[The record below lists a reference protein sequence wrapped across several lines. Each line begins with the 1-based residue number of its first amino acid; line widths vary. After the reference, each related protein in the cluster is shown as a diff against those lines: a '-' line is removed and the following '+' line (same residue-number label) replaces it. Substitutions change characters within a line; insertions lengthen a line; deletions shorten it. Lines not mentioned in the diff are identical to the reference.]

1 MAAGWRQVSVLLILS
16 GLLAGTGGVDTFG
29 QDPEGPIQ
37 RRPPPKPPA
46 PPAAPPVT
54 NPPPGHLP
62 CNWTGSSGGHGIT
75 RNKHYLGDKGGL
87 VTIHYE
93 LYTIPDDITV
103 TYNDQVLA
111 GTYGPRNGSGRL
123 VFNWRPNGNDYSI
136 VVTVTG
142 PHAGTQWRYAMACP
156 R

>member
-1 MAAGWRQVSVLLILS
+1 MVDGWRQASAVLVLS
-16 GLLAGTGGVDTFG
+16 AFLAAAGGVKAVG

-46 PPAAPPVT
+46 PAAPPVT

-62 CNWTGSSGGHGIT
+62 CNWTGDSGGQGVT
-75 RNKHYLGDKGGL
+75 RNKHYLGDKPGL
-87 VTIHYE
+87 VTIQYD
-93 LYTIPDDITV
+93 LYSIPDDITV
-103 TYNDQVLA
+103 TYDDQVLV
-111 GTYGPRNGSGRL
+111 GTFGPRNGSGRL
-123 VFNWRPNGNDYSI
+123 VFNWRPTASNYSV